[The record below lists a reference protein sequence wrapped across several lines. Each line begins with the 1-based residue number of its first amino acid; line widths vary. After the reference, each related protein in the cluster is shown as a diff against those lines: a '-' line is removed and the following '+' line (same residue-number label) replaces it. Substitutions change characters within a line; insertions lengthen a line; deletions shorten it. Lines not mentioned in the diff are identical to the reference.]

1 MRSISIAPPAE
12 HVREDEPLA
21 YRSRGSHRA
30 AALEQLALHPD
41 HLRGLQAQRGEAQ
54 GESRLTTEDWRRGRE
69 GLWFD
74 GALPRTSRSLTWM
87 KPEVPT
93 PLKTDLDVE
102 TDSAV
107 GPRAPSTPR
116 RSARYA
122 IQQGWSADPSF
133 EFCTARRRSW
143 LCRTL
148 VRQLAATT
156 AGFYKR
162 SAISGSSRTIP
173 ANLSPDSHPLPSAVR
188 QTCVRGA
195 HNY

>member
-1 MRSISIAPPAE
+1 MGLSPTAAAAAIARPRSSS
-12 HVREDEPLA
+12 
-21 YRSRGSHRA
+21 SRFVSTTCAAGKHRA
-30 AALEQLALHPD
+30 
-41 HLRGLQAQRGEAQ
+41 EAR
-54 GESRLTTEDWRRGRE
+54 GESRLTTEDRRRARE
-69 GLWFD
+69 GLRFD
-74 GALPRTSRSLTWM
+74 GAPLRTSRSLTWM
-87 KPEVPT
+87 KSEVPT

-173 ANLSPDSHPLPSAVR
+173 ANLSPDSHPLIVGACMLCRVCSRVR
-188 QTCVRGA
+188 ESKS
-195 HNY
+195 